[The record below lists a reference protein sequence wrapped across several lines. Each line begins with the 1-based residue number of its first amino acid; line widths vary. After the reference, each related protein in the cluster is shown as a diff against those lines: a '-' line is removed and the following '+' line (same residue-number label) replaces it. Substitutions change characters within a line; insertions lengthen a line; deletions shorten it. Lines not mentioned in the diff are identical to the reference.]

1 MQSQQFRIN
10 EPDVINQVIDGEAV
24 VLHLGTGRYYSARG
38 CGADVWCWLS
48 ASVPVPAVIEA
59 LASSY
64 DASPDTIAAAVD
76 EFVTYLLR
84 EGLIVGIS
92 DEQLGATPSPT
103 ILTPRPSFEVPVMEA
118 FGDLED
124 LLLLDPVHEVSAEKG
139 WPHVAPEG
147 GSHG

>member
-1 MQSQQFRIN
+1 MQSQQFRVN

-24 VLHLGTGRYYSARG
+24 VLHLGTGRYFSARG
-38 CGADVWCWLS
+38 CGADVWSWLS
-48 ASVPVPAVIEA
+48 ASVPVSAVVEA

-64 DASPDTIAAAVD
+64 DASPETIAVAVD
-76 EFVTYLLR
+76 EFVAYLLR
-84 EGLIVGIS
+84 EGLVVGIS
-92 DEQLGATPSPT
+92 DDQLGAAPSPT
-103 ILTPRPSFEVPVMEA
+103 ISTPKPSFEAPVMEA

-139 WPHVAPEG
+139 WPHVAPEA